1 MQRLVLVIA
10 TVLLYSPSCI
20 SQTSGTAAIDRA
32 IAVNN
37 LTLADSLLS
46 VYTFELIQSKQADSL
61 LAYLFYAG
69 RIAEKKSGVEA
80 AINTVISFIKKVESL
95 DNNPV
100 TLRSAYI
107 EAGEYYGS
115 LGKNKLAYNANEKAL
130 AYTQKIAGKH
140 PSLQGKI
147 ESNLGA
153 YAQRMSNVNLSKQ
166 HHRRALQLYLSD
178 AKTDYEQLQITY
190 NSIGSI
196 MWYASKTDSALYF
209 FGKSLEALSKT
220 PRTPVNQFYRPAILQ
235 NNISALY
242 GAQGK
247 TTQAIAAM
255 KASIGYLKQFLAD
268 KEPNPKK
275 VTATTFQFETT
286 DNLAGIYKELGDYKQ
301 ARALLEYSYYQKQ
314 KTLDAKD
321 PAIFISK
328 ILLGQLYYSL
338 REYDKAQQY
347 LLNGSKEIELSD
359 GDYLFWQADA
369 ASTLALLY
377 QQKKDFAKAALYF
390 ERADSLYD
398 KSLQGDYDNIYLDF
412 LRTASLFYADRNM
425 GRQAF
430 AKAQKSYAYIIK
442 NQGLQTL
449 EAFYQLLT
457 LSQVAYQLQQY
468 KEAKNYSITALST
481 VNKMVGASTN
491 MLDSIKVELR
501 KPRAL
506 LFKSKATYALMGHA
520 TEQQLLQLLPDL
532 NEALGILERRKTM
545 LSDPQNVTL
554 LMADEGALLEF
565 IKQINLQLY
574 QQTKR
579 TVYLDQV
586 ISLHE
591 SGIYNRIRARL
602 DKNDTLQFLRVPIA
616 VRNKEKE
623 LKTAVG
629 AALDGNGTHDQKMQ
643 RYFVAIDR
651 WNAFAKTL
659 QQNYGS
665 YYRMRYASIVQ
676 SASMLQQAIAADQ
689 TVVRYLFSNG
699 RLYAMVIGRQ
709 QKSIVELSVQNLETL
724 VEAVSAT
731 NNNAQQTGRVLHDL
745 YRQLWAPIEA
755 LVNTRKVTA
764 VPDGILYHL
773 NFELLTPEPIRYYSE
788 LATKSLL
795 AKHTFSY
802 HYSLLLLDEKQ
813 PNTFNDNF
821 IAFAPGFIGDQS
833 KPNRPGAID
842 PLEKDVQYL
851 SLLPQPFTLQL
862 ISKIQRLMGGNLY
875 LNNTSTKET
884 FIKNAGQHGII
895 HIGTHAESNN
905 DNPQLS
911 KLIFAKNKQEDL
923 NNALYVHEIYNCDLQ
938 SDLAVLTACET
949 GKPGYQDGEGMVS
962 LAHAFNYAGSNSILT
977 GLWKIDEQSSAIIM
991 EDFYKN
997 LLKGLPKDEALQ
1009 QAKIKFLKQGEGRM
1023 LAPQYWGGLI
1033 IMGNTAALPLK
1044 TRGLYGTL
1052 ALALVLI
1059 FMLGCLLVL
1068 RNRKRLQA
1076 VQQ

>member
-20 SQTSGTAAIDRA
+20 SQTTGTAEIDRA
-32 IAVNN
+32 IAINN
-37 LTLADSLLS
+37 LALADSLLS
-46 VYTFELIQSKQADSL
+46 VYTKELIQKNQPDSL
-61 LAYLFYAG
+61 VAYLFYAG

-80 AINTVISFIKKVESL
+80 AIKTVTAFIKKVETL
-95 DNNPV
+95 NNNPA

-166 HHRRALQLYLSD
+166 HHRRALQLYLND
-178 AKTDYEQLQITY
+178 ATTDYELLHITY
-190 NSIGSI
+190 NSMGSI
-196 MWYASKTDSALYF
+196 MWYGSKTDSALYF

-235 NNISALY
+235 NNLSALY

-255 KASIGYLKQFLAD
+255 KASIGYLKQFLAGT
-268 KEPNPKK
+268 ESNPKK
-275 VTATTFQFETT
+275 VTATTFQFEVT

-430 AKAQKSYAYIIK
+430 AKAQKSYVYIIK

-481 VNKMVGASTN
+481 VNKMIGASTN
-491 MLDSIKVELR
+491 ILDSIKVELR

-579 TVYLDQV
+579 TAYLDQI

-602 DKNDTLQFLRVPIA
+602 DKNDTLQFFSVPIA

-643 RYFVAIDR
+643 RYFGAIDS

-676 SASMLQQAIAADQ
+676 SASELQQAIAADQ

-724 VEAVSAT
+724 VEEVSAT
-731 NNNAQQTGRVLHDL
+731 NGNAQQTGRVLHDL

-833 KPNRPGAID
+833 KTNRPGAID

-923 NNALYVHEIYNCDLQ
+923 NNALYVHEIYNCNLQ

-1009 QAKIKFLKQGEGRM
+1009 QAKIKFLQQGEGRM

-1033 IMGNTAALPLK
+1033 IMGNTAALPIK
-1044 TRGLYGTL
+1044 TQGLYGTL
-1052 ALALVLI
+1052 AVALVLI
-1059 FMLGCLLVL
+1059 FMLSCLLVL